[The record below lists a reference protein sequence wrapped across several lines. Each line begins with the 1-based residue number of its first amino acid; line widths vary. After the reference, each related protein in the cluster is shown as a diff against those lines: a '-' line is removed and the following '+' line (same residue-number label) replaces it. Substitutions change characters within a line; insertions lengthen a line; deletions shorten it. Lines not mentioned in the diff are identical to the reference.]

1 MFFGFVIIVFN
12 MFVLVFYIEKKIIIF
27 MNGNISLLVILK
39 ILKILFILLW
49 DFFFYFCIGKCCRV
63 IVVLVLEY
71 R

>member
-12 MFVLVFYIEKKIIIF
+12 MFVLVFYIEKKIIL

-71 R
+71 M